1 MSLNHLTDNARL
13 RMELA
18 KSKEYLDILDV
29 QMLTGFSSSTIR
41 RRVTEGKLKALQ
53 NCPNGKLLFSKKSV
67 QTWLEGGEK

>member
-1 MSLNHLTDNARL
+1 MSNINPLTDNVRL

-41 RRVTEGKLKALQ
+41 MRVKEGKLKALQ

-67 QTWLEGGEK
+67 TSWLEGGE